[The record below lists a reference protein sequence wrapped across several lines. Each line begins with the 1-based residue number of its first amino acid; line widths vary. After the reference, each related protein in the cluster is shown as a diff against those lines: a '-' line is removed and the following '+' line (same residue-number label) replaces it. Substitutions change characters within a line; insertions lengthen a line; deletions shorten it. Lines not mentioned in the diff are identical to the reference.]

1 MPIWFIYVY
10 TVTQM
15 DSFRLEYLTWLYLLA
30 YYGT

>member
-15 DSFRLEYLTWLYLLA
+15 DYFGLEYLTWLYLLA